1 MTGRAKGRLLLAVLA
16 LLVGGTVSLLA
27 SSARARV
34 RWYSWRMRAGDP
46 EVAARA
52 RFKLFELDRPA
63 IDEVLPELVAR
74 ELGARLRPGER
85 VEIATVASKDASA
98 VPVVTFASR
107 WETWQYEPGDP
118 TSVLLAKRA
127 RSHALVLV
135 LTGPSRLGSVSIE
148 VIPIAIPLDD
158 DLAPEILT
166 AVRAELGDRAP

>member
-1 MTGRAKGRLLLAVLA
+1 VSGRAKGRLLLAVLA
-16 LLVGGTVSLLA
+16 LIVGGTALFLA
-27 SSARARV
+27 SSTRARV
-34 RWYSWRMRAGDP
+34 RWYAWRMRSGDP

-85 VEIATVASKDASA
+85 VEILTNFASKDPPA
-98 VPVVTFASR
+98 VQVFSMFDFPSF
-107 WETWQYEPGDP
+107 EPADP
-118 TSVLLAKRA
+118 TSDLLAERVRSRA
-127 RSHALVLV
+127 LILC
-135 LTGPSRLGSVSIE
+135 PSASMPASR
-148 VIPIAIPLDD
+148 IAIPLDD